1 MDIEGL
7 GEKLVDQLVDL
18 EIVRTPA
25 DIYRLDVAKLA
36 GLERMGEKSA
46 QNVVAA
52 IEKSK
57 TPTLARFVYALEFRE
72 SEKKSPGLS
81 QNTLAGW
88 RPCSTATGPA
98 SQKRRK
104 RSRRRT
110 RREKDAERRRF
121 PRSSRVSGRS

>member
-25 DIYRLDVAKLA
+25 DIYRLDVATLA

-46 QNVVAA
+46 RNVVAA

-57 TPTLARFVYALEFRE
+57 TRLLPASFTPGNSGVGEEVARILA
-72 SEKKSPGLS
+72 
-81 QNTLAGW
+81 NTLAGW
-88 RPCSTATGPA
+88 RPCSTPTGPA
-98 SQKRRK
+98 CRKEESDPEGERGAKRRG
-104 RSRRRT
+104 
-110 RREKDAERRRF
+110 EAAL